1 MAEFIIG
8 SPLRKLARE
17 HEPLRQ
23 FLWRLDYGLLW
34 LLEKLLTA
42 LPVDLASRLGA
53 RIGGFVGPLL
63 KRKTA
68 IFRSNFATAF
78 PDLNDHAIDRL
89 VRDAWA
95 RAGRILAEYPHLAEL
110 MEGER
115 RVQIEMRA
123 RIPTYDDPSRPC
135 VVVTAHQ
142 SNWEVV
148 GAAMAKLG
156 IPNAS
161 LYSPPTNPLL
171 DRLLLESRKALN
183 CQLLPRDNSAR
194 LLLRALKEGR
204 TAAMVMDRR
213 VDEGKPVQFF
223 GHDKLSTVMPAKL
236 ALKFDCPLVPAQ
248 VVRLQDAHFR
258 VIFHAPITPSCPDA
272 DENAQAMD
280 MIQQVHHEFEQWI
293 RDKPED
299 WFCSKRLWPKKGK
312 IRAGKSGSS
321 ANSDSHKS

>member
-42 LPVDLASRLGA
+42 LPVDLSSRIGA

-63 KRKTA
+63 KRKTE
-68 IFRSNFATAF
+68 IFRTNFATAF
-78 PDLNDHAIDRL
+78 PDLGDQALDRL

-95 RAGRILAEYPHLAEL
+95 QAGRVLAEYPHLAEL
-110 MEGER
+110 QESER
-115 RVQIEMRA
+115 RVQIEIRTP
-123 RIPTYDDPSRPC
+123 ITTYEDPNKPC
-135 VVVTAHQ
+135 VIVTAHQ

-148 GAAMAKLG
+148 GAAMARLG
-156 IPNAS
+156 IPNAT
-161 LYSPPTNPLL
+161 LYSPPTNPMLDQLL
-171 DRLLLESRKALN
+171 MASRQALN
-183 CQLLPRDNSAR
+183 CQLLPRDKSAR
-194 LLLRALKEGR
+194 LLMRALKEGR

-213 VDEGKPVQFF
+213 VDEGKPVTFF
-223 GHDKLSTVMPAKL
+223 GHDKLSTMMPARL

-248 VVRLQDAHFR
+248 VVRLEDAHFQ
-258 VIFHAPITPSCPDA
+258 VIFHAPIVPRCPDA
-272 DENAQAMD
+272 DENERALD
-280 MIQQVHHEFEQWI
+280 MIQQVHDKFETWI
-293 RDKPED
+293 REKPQD

-312 IRAGKSGSS
+312 IQSGVSGST
-321 ANSDSHKS
+321 ANRETDAS